1 MSERQLAQWF
11 SLLVDMLK
19 VGFPLRRALSFAK
32 VIMPKQAPVIDYVA
46 TNLSQGI
53 SFATAVRPWVTAD
66 QAVQLQL
73 AERHGELTQ
82 ALGELSTYL
91 TLRTKE
97 KQKLRALLQYPV
109 LLLALLIGL
118 GVVLRLYVYPEL
130 QSWQVWQLPTGLVM
144 ALQALLGALGA
155 LGLLGG
161 WRYLAWRRQPR
172 LNQVN
177 ALCRLPGVG
186 RLVQLYFS
194 YYLVS
199 NLALLVRQGLSLKE
213 ICALLQQAEPTT
225 LLYQL
230 GQQLQVQGSSG
241 AALPALIQ
249 SQPCLPDE
257 LVALLGRGWTNQ
269 QLGQELAVFARLQF
283 QRLTRQV
290 ESWLTL
296 VQPVLFLIVAL
307 GILGMYLSL
316 LLPIYQSIAVVE

>member
-1 MSERQLAQWF
+1 
-11 SLLVDMLK
+11 MLK
-19 VGFPLRRALSFAK
+19 VGFSLRRALSFAK

-109 LLLALLIGL
+109 LLLALLVGL

-130 QSWQVWQLPTGLVM
+130 QSWQAWQLPVGLVM

-172 LNQVN
+172 LKQVN

-230 GQQLQVQGSSG
+230 GQQLQRQGSSG

-316 LLPIYQSIAVVE
+316 LLPIYQSIAVVK